1 MTKLENRRQ
10 IQTTGGVLDSAY
22 LKENYQL
29 IAVNVTKQAFHTDLR
44 AIQQIV
50 FEGVAGVKLRLCEK

>member
-22 LKENYQL
+22 FKENYQL
-29 IAVNVTKQAFHTDLR
+29 IAVNVTKALHADPR

>member
-22 LKENYQL
+22 FKENYQL
-29 IAVNVTKQAFHTDLR
+29 IAVNVTKQALHADPR

-50 FEGVAGVKLRLCEK
+50 FEGVAGVKLRLCKK